1 MPFSTRKHSTSRRAR
16 LLLAVACAVVACSA
30 LAPSANAGILVKSAT
45 NFVPQPLEQPFLRWL
60 DPAQYT
66 LLPGG
71 TFESTLPGWTL
82 SGARVVSGNETYY
95 VHGKSE
101 KRSLSIPSGG
111 KATSAVIPVGLGH
124 PTMRFFAKSSGGT
137 ALSTLKVEV
146 LFELVTGHVVA
157 LPIGVA
163 LAGAHRSWQPTLP
176 MLVVANLLPLLPNA
190 RTPVAFRFTPV
201 GAASWTIDD
210 VFVDPRYR

>member
-1 MPFSTRKHSTSRRAR
+1 MTQTAPKHSTSRSLR
-16 LLLAVACAVVACSA
+16 LLFAVAGVVVAFA
-30 LAPSANAGILVKSAT
+30 VLTPSASAGILVKSAGNCGT
-45 NFVPQPLEQPFLRWL
+45 QNLERPFLRWL

-82 SGARVVSGNETYY
+82 SGARVVSGNEPYY

-101 KRSLSIPSGG
+101 KKSLSIPSGS
-111 KATSAVIPVGLGH
+111 KATSAVICVGLGH

-146 LFELVTGHVVA
+146 LFELATGQVMT

-176 MLVVANLLPLLPNA
+176 MTVVANLLPLLPGA

-201 GAASWTIDD
+201 GAAGWTIDD
-210 VFVDPRYR
+210 VYVDPRYR

>member
-1 MPFSTRKHSTSRRAR
+1 MAHSAPKHSISRTSR

-30 LAPSANAGILVKSAT
+30 LAPSASAGILVKSAGKCA
-45 NFVPQPLEQPFLRWL
+45 PQPLEQPFLRWL

-82 SGARVVSGNETYY
+82 SGARVASGNETYY

-101 KRSLSIPSGG
+101 TKSLSIPSGSN
-111 KATSAVIPVGLGH
+111 ATSAVICVGLGH

-137 ALSTLKVEV
+137 ALATLKVDV
-146 LFELVTGHVVA
+146 LFELATGQVVT

-163 LAGAHRSWQPTLP
+163 SAGAHRSWQPTLP
-176 MLVVANLLPLLPNA
+176 MTVVANLLPLLPGA

-201 GAASWTIDD
+201 GAASWAIDD
-210 VFVDPRYR
+210 VYVDPRYR